1 MTRPNGRPIEI
12 LLVEDN
18 PGDVRLT
25 VEGLNEG
32 KVRNNLHVA
41 RDGVEALAFLRRQAQ
56 FADAVRP
63 DLILLDLN
71 LPRKDGREV
80 LAEIKSDADL
90 KTIPVVVLTTS
101 RAEQDALR
109 CYELG
114 ANALINKPVDL
125 DGFVRTTSCSE
136 LFELPAGWLGSTGTV
151 KRPSNAT
158 STVCPVPQ
166 KSLSA
171 NEPEKW
177 QLTT

>member
-1 MTRPNGRPIEI
+1 VTRPSGRPIEI

-41 RDGVEALAFLRRQAQ
+41 RDGVEALAFLRRQGQ

-80 LAEIKSDADL
+80 LSEIKSDPEL

-101 RAEQDALR
+101 RAEQDVLHSYQLQAN
-109 CYELG
+109 CY
-114 ANALINKPVDL
+114 ITKPVGLEQFITVVKSIEDFWL
-125 DGFVRTTSCSE
+125 TVVT
-136 LFELPAGWLGSTGTV
+136 LPHHS
-151 KRPSNAT
+151 
-158 STVCPVPQ
+158 
-166 KSLSA
+166 
-171 NEPEKW
+171 
-177 QLTT
+177 